1 MGRRDGRPVVTG
13 QPRADDDPLVEEV
26 RQIVRLGGPI
36 EDPEGAMRDV
46 LRKLLVVID
55 GTRASLAVVTARAD
69 EAEARVADL
78 EALLEERAASH
89 LADLERVE
97 ERCNRE
103 GAVHRHEAQA
113 ATADAIEAR
122 GQLRTARERIGQ
134 LEAEL
139 AAQQGQTCALARSA
153 TRAERVAAGLELVA
167 DGWRRIA
174 EARA

>member
-1 MGRRDGRPVVTG
+1 MTD
-13 QPRADDDPLVEEV
+13 QPRADDDPLVEQV
-26 RQIVRLGGPI
+26 RNAIRMRLAI
-36 EDPEGAMRDV
+36 EPGTAGR
-46 LRKLLVVID
+46 LLVLID
-55 GTRASLAVVTARAD
+55 TERDLFAIAIRRAED
-69 EAEARVADL
+69 AEARVAEL
-78 EALLEERAASH
+78 EALLEVRSATH

-103 GAVHRHEAQA
+103 ASVHRHEAQA
-113 ATADAIEAR
+113 ATTDAVEAR

-139 AAQQGQTCALARSA
+139 AAQQGQTCTLARSA

>member
-1 MGRRDGRPVVTG
+1 MTD
-13 QPRADDDPLVEEV
+13 QPRADDDPLVEQV
-26 RQIVRLGGPI
+26 RQIVRYGTVTNV
-36 EDPEGAMRDV
+36 EGADV
-46 LRKLLVVID
+46 VDVLREILRKLLVVVD
-55 GTRASLAVVTARAD
+55 DTRTSLGLVTTRAD
-69 EAEARVADL
+69 EAEARNAAL
-78 EALLEERAASH
+78 EALLLERATSH

-103 GAVHRHEAQA
+103 GAVHRHEAQQ

-139 AAQQGQTCALARSA
+139 AAQQGQTCTLAATA
-153 TRAERVAAGLELVA
+153 TRAEKVAAGLELVA

>member
-1 MGRRDGRPVVTG
+1 MTD
-13 QPRADDDPLVEEV
+13 QLRADDDELVEQV
-26 RQIVRLGGPI
+26 RNAIRMRLAI
-36 EDPEGAMRDV
+36 EPGTAGR
-46 LRKLLVVID
+46 LLVLVD
-55 GTRASLAVVTARAD
+55 HTRTAARDATTRAQD
-69 EAEARVADL
+69 AEARVAEL
-78 EALLEERAASH
+78 EALLEVRSATH

-103 GAVHRHEAQA
+103 ASVHRHEAQQ
-113 ATADAIEAR
+113 ATTDAVEAR

-139 AAQQGQTCALARSA
+139 AAQQGQTCTLARSA
-153 TRAERVAAGLELVA
+153 TRAEKVAAGLELVA

>member
-1 MGRRDGRPVVTG
+1 MTH
-13 QPRADDDPLVEEV
+13 QPRAADEVAFVLGLRDLVRYGV
-26 RQIVRLGGPI
+26 VDGV
-36 EDPEGAMRDV
+36 DV
-46 LRKLLVVID
+46 LQTWRDALEVLD
-55 GTRASLAVVTARAD
+55 HRRDALRDATTRAD
-69 EAEARVADL
+69 DAEARVVEL

-122 GQLRTARERIGQ
+122 GQARTLRERVGQ

-139 AAQQGQTCALARSA
+139 AAQQSQTCAVARSA
-153 TRAERVAAGLELVA
+153 TRAEQTVAGLTLVA

>member
-1 MGRRDGRPVVTG
+1 MTD
-13 QPRADDDPLVEEV
+13 QPRSDDDEVVEQV
-26 RQIVRLGGPI
+26 RNAIRMRLAI
-36 EDPEGAMRDV
+36 EPGAAGR
-46 LRKLLVVID
+46 LLVLID
-55 GTRASLAVVTARAD
+55 HQRTALREVTTRAD
-69 EAEARVADL
+69 EAEARVAYL
-78 EALLEERAASH
+78 EALLEERAATH

-139 AAQQGQTCALARSA
+139 AAQQGQTCTLARSA
-153 TRAERVAAGLELVA
+153 TRSEKVAAGLELVA

>member
-1 MGRRDGRPVVTG
+1 MND
-13 QPRADDDPLVEEV
+13 QPRADDDPLVEQV
-26 RQIVRLGGPI
+26 RQIVRFGTI
-36 EDPEGAMRDV
+36 ATDDEAAVVDV

-55 GTRASLAVVTARAD
+55 GTRASLAVITTRAD
-69 EAEARVADL
+69 EAEARVAEL

-103 GAVHRHEAQA
+103 GAVHRHEAQQ

-139 AAQQGQTCALARSA
+139 AAQQGQTCTLAATA
-153 TRAERVAAGLELVA
+153 TRYQRVAAGLELVA

>member
-1 MGRRDGRPVVTG
+1 MTD
-13 QPRADDDPLVEEV
+13 QPRADDDPLVEQV
-26 RQIVRLGGPI
+26 RQIVRYGTVTNV
-36 EDPEGAMRDV
+36 EDAAVVDV

-55 GTRASLAVVTARAD
+55 GTRASLGLVTTRAE
-69 EAEARVADL
+69 EAEAIVGAL

-103 GAVHRHEAQA
+103 GAVHRHEAQQ

-139 AAQQGQTCALARSA
+139 AAQQGQTCTLARSA

>member
-1 MGRRDGRPVVTG
+1 MND
-13 QPRADDDPLVEEV
+13 QPRADDDPLVEQV
-26 RQIVRLGGPI
+26 RDAIRLRNTV
-36 EDPEGAMRDV
+36 DPHTAGR
-46 LRKLLVVID
+46 LLVLID
-55 GTRASLAVVTARAD
+55 HQRAAMGDLDTMVVQL
-69 EAEARVADL
+69 EARVAEL

-103 GAVHRHEAQA
+103 SAVHRHEAQA
-113 ATADAIEAR
+113 ATADAVEAR

-139 AAQQGQTCALARSA
+139 AAQQGQTCTLAASA
-153 TRAERVAAGLELVA
+153 TRAEKVAAGLELVA

>member
-1 MGRRDGRPVVTG
+1 MTD
-13 QPRADDDPLVEEV
+13 QPRADDDPLVEQV
-26 RQIVRLGGPI
+26 RQIVRLAVPI
-36 EDPEGAMRDV
+36 DDGEGAIRDV
-46 LRKLLVVID
+46 LRKLLGVID
-55 GTRASLAVVTARAD
+55 GGRASLALVRTRAE
-69 EAEARVADL
+69 EAEARVAEL
-78 EALLEERAASH
+78 EELLEVRSATH

-103 GAVHRHEAQA
+103 ASVHRHEAQA
-113 ATADAIEAR
+113 ATTDAVEAR

-139 AAQQGQTCALARSA
+139 AAQQGQTCTLAASA
-153 TRAERVAAGLELVA
+153 TRAEKVAAGLELVA